1 LDGIAYK
8 NIGVKRVPINKKSL
22 HTQMNCSYQLHQ
34 LRQNND
40 KKIATTK
47 LTNTLKKVMDTVK
60 TATGTSENQEDVNH
74 SQG

>member
-1 LDGIAYK
+1 
-8 NIGVKRVPINKKSL
+8 
-22 HTQMNCSYQLHQ
+22 MNCSYQLHQ